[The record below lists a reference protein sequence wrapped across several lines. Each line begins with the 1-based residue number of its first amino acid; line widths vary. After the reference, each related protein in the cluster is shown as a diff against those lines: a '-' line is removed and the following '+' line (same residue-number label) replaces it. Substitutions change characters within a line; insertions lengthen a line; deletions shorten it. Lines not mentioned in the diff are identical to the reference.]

1 MLIPQSNPQ
10 PRPPEADRDA
20 ASLCGR
26 PDPDPFEQFNRAQG
40 VGAVRDPYPGLAAM
54 RSQATVHRID
64 LRGQRPSGSPMTE
77 VPDEIYAVLDFAGVD
92 GILRDGERFSSAG
105 YARTMGAVMGHTIL
119 EMDGDEHR
127 QHRALISRA
136 FTRRALERWEHE
148 LVRPIVEACVAR
160 FATRGSGDLVR
171 ELTFPFPVR
180 VLAGMLGLPEETHD
194 RFHRLAVELIS
205 VGIDYETGI
214 AASREL
220 GALFAPIVE
229 ERRRAP
235 ADDLI
240 SMLTRAE
247 LDGVALSDE
256 QILAFLRLLAPAG
269 AETTYRSAS
278 NLLFGLLSHPEQL
291 DAVRRDPALIPQAI
305 EEGLRWECPL
315 LSILRTATVDSEVGG
330 VAIPQGAAVAVNLG
344 AANRDPAR
352 WYDPD
357 RFDLF
362 REPKP
367 HIAFALG
374 PHVCLGMH
382 LARMETRVLLETLFD
397 RLPGLRL
404 DPRADDVHISG
415 LLFRA
420 PLALPVRFDAA
431 SQAAAAL

>member
-1 MLIPQSNPQ
+1 MLYSHPPSHGSD
-10 PRPPEADRDA
+10 PRPADPER
-20 ASLCGR
+20 
-26 PDPDPFEQFNRAQG
+26 DPFERFNRAQG
-40 VGAVRDPYPGLAAM
+40 AGAVRDPYPGLAAM
-54 RSQATVHRID
+54 RAQAPVHRID
-64 LRGQRPSGSPMTE
+64 LRGGPPAASPMTE
-77 VPDEIYAVLDFAGVD
+77 APPEIYAVLDFEGVYQV
-92 GILRDGERFSSAG
+92 LRDGVRFSSAG
-105 YARTMGAVMGHTIL
+105 YARSMGGVMGHTIL
-119 EMDGDEHR
+119 EMDGDEHLR
-127 QHRALISRA
+127 HRALLSRA

-148 LVRPIVEACVAR
+148 LVRPVIEAFVDR
-160 FATRGSGDLVR
+160 FATRGAADLVR

-180 VLAGMLGLPEETHD
+180 ILAGMLGLPESTHD

-205 VGIDYETGI
+205 VGIDYETGM

-220 GALFAPIVE
+220 GALFGPIIA

-235 ADDLI
+235 TDDLI
-240 SMLTRAE
+240 STLARAE
-247 LDGVALSDE
+247 LDGAGLSDE

-269 AETTYRSAS
+269 AETTYRSSS

-291 DAVRRDPALIPQAI
+291 DAVRSQPALIPQAI

-315 LSILRTATVDSEVGG
+315 LSILRTATVETILGG
-330 VAIPQGAAVAVNLG
+330 VAIPADAAVAVNLG

-352 WYDPD
+352 WPDPD
-357 RFDLF
+357 RFDIF
-362 REPKP
+362 RAPKP

-404 DPRADDVHISG
+404 DPEAEDVHISG

-420 PLALPVRFDAA
+420 PLALPVRFEAA
-431 SQAAAAL
+431 TRSSG

>member
-1 MLIPQSNPQ
+1 MLFSHPPALVSD
-10 PRPPEADRDA
+10 PRPAD
-20 ASLCGR
+20 SEQ
-26 PDPDPFEQFNRAQG
+26 DPFERFNRAQG
-40 VGAVRDPYPGLAAM
+40 AGAVRDPYPGLAAM
-54 RSQATVHRID
+54 RAQATVHRID
-64 LRGQRPSGSPMTE
+64 LLGRPPAASPMTE
-77 VPDEIYAVLDFAGVD
+77 APPEIYAVLDFEGVHQV
-92 GILRDGERFSSAG
+92 LRDGLRFSSAG
-105 YARTMGAVMGHTIL
+105 YARSMGGVMGHTIL
-119 EMDGDEHR
+119 EMDGDEHLR
-127 QHRALISRA
+127 HRALLSRV
-136 FTRRALERWEHE
+136 FTRRALERWEYE
-148 LVRPIVEACVAR
+148 LVRPVIEGFVDH
-160 FATRGSGDLVR
+160 FATRGTADLVR

-180 VLAGMLGLPEETHD
+180 ILAGMLGLPEQTHE

-205 VGIDYETGI
+205 VGIDYGTGM

-220 GALFAPIVE
+220 GTLFAPIIA

-235 ADDLI
+235 HEDLI
-240 SMLTRAE
+240 STLARAE
-247 LDGVALSDE
+247 LDGVRLSDE

-269 AETTYRSAS
+269 AETTYRSSS

-291 DAVRRDPALIPQAI
+291 DAVRSRPERIPQAI

-315 LSILRTATVDSEVGG
+315 LSILRTATMDTEVGG
-330 VAIPQGAAVAVNLG
+330 AMIPQGAAVAVNLG

-352 WYDPD
+352 WPDPD
-357 RFDLF
+357 RFDIF

-404 DPRADDVHISG
+404 DPEAEDVHISG

-420 PLALPVRFDAA
+420 PMALPVRFEAA
-431 SQAAAAL
+431 TRSGC

>member
-1 MLIPQSNPQ
+1 MLVPQQ
-10 PRPPEADRDA
+10 PSPPVDA
-20 ASLCGR
+20 R
-26 PDPDPFEQFNRAQG
+26 HVDPDCDPFERFNRSQG

-54 RSQATVHRID
+54 RAQATVHRID
-64 LRGQRPSGSPMTE
+64 LRGQPSAASPMTE
-77 VPDEIYAVLDFAGVD
+77 APPELYAVLDFEGVHAV
-92 GILRDGERFSSAG
+92 LRDGARFSSAG
-105 YARTMGAVMGHTIL
+105 YARSIGGVMGHTIL
-119 EMDGDEHR
+119 EMDGEEHLR
-127 QHRALISRA
+127 HRALLSRA
-136 FTRRALERWEHE
+136 FTRRALERWERE
-148 LVRPIVEACVAR
+148 LVRPVVESFVDR
-160 FATRGSGDLVR
+160 FAARGAADLVR

-205 VGIDYETGI
+205 IGIDYEMGMS
-214 AASREL
+214 ASRAL
-220 GALFAPIVE
+220 GALFAPIIA

-240 SMLTRAE
+240 STLAHAE
-247 LDGVALSDE
+247 LDGARLSHE

-269 AETTYRSAS
+269 AETTYRSSS
-278 NLLFGLLSHPEQL
+278 NLLFGLLSHPDQL
-291 DAVRRDPALIPQAI
+291 DAVRRDPALLPQAI

-315 LSILRTATVDSEVGG
+315 LSILRTATVATTLGG
-330 VAIPQGAAVAVNLG
+330 VAIPPGAAIAVNLG

-352 WYDPD
+352 WPDPD
-357 RFDLF
+357 RFDVF
-362 REPKP
+362 RAPQP

-404 DPRADDVHISG
+404 DPDAHDVHISG

-420 PLALPVRFDAA
+420 PLALPVRFDTAVRTA
-431 SQAAAAL
+431 V